1 MNICMLVGV
10 DDSVRVVLDA
20 VKRFAAPDKLPPREI
35 ADNLRR
41 YGDIDVF
48 FDMREG
54 HEGEANFFFITYDNL
69 TVNFTVDF
77 KSLDRDLI
85 DQLSFSIEEAINI
98 RRKTRITGSTFH
110 PAPRATQ

>member
-20 VKRFAAPDKLPPREI
+20 VKRFAAPDKLPQREI

-54 HEGEANFFFITYDNL
+54 HEGEANFFFVTYDNL
-69 TVNFTVDF
+69 TVNFTIDF
-77 KSLDRDLI
+77 KLLDRELI
-85 DQLSFSIEEAINI
+85 DKLSRDIEDAIGI
-98 RRKTRITGSTFH
+98 RRKARDSGAIFH
-110 PAPRATQ
+110 PAPKCTQ